1 MATSFG
7 GNMTYFI
14 DRRLNGKNKSAVNRQ
29 RFLRRYK
36 SQIKQSIAEAINKRS
51 VTDVDSGE
59 SVSIPIEDINEP
71 MFHQGRGGLRHR
83 VHPGNDHFVQNDR
96 IERPPGGG
104 GGGSGQGDASKDG
117 EGEDEFSFQISKDE
131 YLDLLFE
138 DLPLPNLQKNQYR
151 QLTEYK
157 THRAGYTSNGVPANI
172 SVVRSLQNSLARRT
186 AMTAGKKRELRAL
199 ESTLTEVEN
208 SEPAQLLE
216 EERLRKEIAEL
227 RQKIAKTPFI
237 DTFDLRYKNYERR
250 PEPSSQA
257 VMFCLMDVSGS
268 MDQATKDM
276 AKRFYILLYLFLS
289 RTYKNVDVVYIRHH
303 TQAKEVDEQEF
314 FYSQETGG
322 TIVSSALKLM
332 DEVIQE
338 RYDPAIWNIY
348 AAQASDGDNW
358 ADDSPLCHQVLAQKL
373 LPMVRYYS
381 YIEITRRAHQTLW
394 REYEVLQ
401 EKFGNFA
408 MQHIREPEDI
418 YPVFRELFHKQT
430 VEN

>member
-1 MATSFG
+1 
-7 GNMTYFI
+7 MTYFI

-59 SVSIPIEDINEP
+59 SVSIPNADINEP

-96 IERPPGGG
+96 IERPQGGG
-104 GGGSGQGDASKDG
+104 GGGSGQGEASQDG

-138 DLPLPNLQKNQYR
+138 DLALPNLRKNQHK
-151 QLTEYK
+151 QLNEFK
-157 THRAGYTSNGVPANI
+157 THRSGYTSNGVPANI

-186 AMTAGKKRELRAL
+186 AMTAGKKRELREL
-199 ESTLTEVEN
+199 ESTLTEVEH

-227 RQKIAKTPFI
+227 RAKIAKTPFI
-237 DTFDLRYKNYERR
+237 DTFDLRYRNYERR

-332 DEVIQE
+332 DDVIKE
-338 RYDPAIWNIY
+338 RYDPAQWNIY

-358 ADDSPLCHQVLAQKL
+358 ADDSPLCHQLLAQKI

-401 EKFGNFA
+401 EKFDNFA
-408 MQHIREPEDI
+408 MQHIREQEDI
-418 YPVFRELFHKQT
+418 YPVFRELFHKQ
-430 VEN
+430 VQDN

>member
-1 MATSFG
+1 
-7 GNMTYFI
+7 MTYFI

-29 RFLRRYK
+29 RFLRRNK

-59 SVSIPIEDINEP
+59 SVSIPNSDINEP

-96 IERPPGGG
+96 IERPQGGG

-138 DLPLPNLQKNQYR
+138 DLALPNLRKNQHK
-151 QLTEYK
+151 QLNEFK
-157 THRAGYTSNGVPANI
+157 THRSGYTSNGVPANI

-186 AMTAGKKRELRAL
+186 AMTAGKKRELREL
-199 ESTLTEVEN
+199 ESTLTEVEH

-227 RQKIAKTPFI
+227 RAKIAKTPFI
-237 DTFDLRYKNYERR
+237 DTFDLRYRNYERR

-338 RYDPAIWNIY
+338 RYDPAQWNIY

-358 ADDSPLCHQVLAQKL
+358 ADDSPLCHQLLAQKI

-401 EKFGNFA
+401 EKFDNFA
-408 MQHIREPEDI
+408 MQHIREQEDI
-418 YPVFRELFHKQT
+418 YPVFRELFHKQ
-430 VEN
+430 VQDH